1 MNMRDCSATPLYK
14 RRHRRDR
21 EPVCHCCRKAFPFC
35 WTCRCGFKI
44 CQGCMQDNLWGM
56 SCNAITWDCPDCG
69 AGNGF
74 GNQ

>member
-1 MNMRDCSATPLYK
+1 
-14 RRHRRDR
+14 
-21 EPVCHCCRKAFPFC
+21 
-35 WTCRCGFKI
+35 
-44 CQGCMQDNLWGM
+44 MQNNLWGM